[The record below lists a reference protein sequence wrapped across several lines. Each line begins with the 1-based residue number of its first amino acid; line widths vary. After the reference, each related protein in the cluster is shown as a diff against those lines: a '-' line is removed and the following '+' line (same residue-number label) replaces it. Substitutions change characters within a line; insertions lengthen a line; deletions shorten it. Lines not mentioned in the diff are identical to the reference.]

1 MSSPTEFQRVKNLW
15 QTRVGREVPP
25 AVQEVAIPSRESPVD
40 NQVTDSQTP
49 HTPDCHGCTMEETEQ
64 EIEIDD
70 ATPVS
75 PVSTSSTLDSTDSP
89 STESPVS
96 TSSDSPPSSPVKS
109 PSKSVASMFRTFS
122 DACMFP
128 SIKSRRPAAPTS
140 APPSALASA
149 LAPVS
154 VPSTLR
160 SFAPPMPITWRGA
173 RSVSDCAVPSTRSTF
188 PFASVTSTSSLLP
201 REAAE
206 NAINN
211 VFNVGSRPRPA
222 AANPIFRGSP
232 YGELVLVDILET
244 RGLAVNQDAVE
255 LPVVV
260 TMQLSHM
267 SRKTIPSSGRDDCTV
282 NERFVFWLPSSLT
295 NDQRTFDV
303 FVHERDGRDLG
314 EVHFSLTMPL
324 NETFTDS
331 YPLVNRSDGLKH
343 GSIQVAMR
351 RLVLTSSPMLETAK
365 ALSAREGC
373 LSLSESNDYGDALP
387 ELWTCFPGTDLD
399 LNSTCNSKDVDISR
413 KLGRL
418 IGFQD
423 AAQRDIF

>member
-1 MSSPTEFQRVKNLW
+1 MSSPTEFQRVRNLW

-25 AVQEVAIPSRESPVD
+25 AVQEVAVPRRESPVN
-40 NQVTDSQTP
+40 NQVTDSPTP
-49 HTPDCHGCTMEETEQ
+49 HTPDCHGCSMAETEQ
-64 EIEIDD
+64 VIEIEIDD
-70 ATPVS
+70 ATAVS
-75 PVSTSSTLDSTDSP
+75 PVSTSSTLDSSDSP

-96 TSSDSPPSSPVKS
+96 ASSTSPPSSAVKS

-122 DACMFP
+122 DACVFP
-128 SIKSRRPAAPTS
+128 SIKSRRPRAPTS
-140 APPSALASA
+140 APPSAS
-149 LAPVS
+149 APVF

-173 RSVSDCAVPSTRSTF
+173 RSISDCAVPSTRSTF

-244 RGLAVNQDAVE
+244 RGLAGNQDAVE

-260 TMQLSHM
+260 TMQLSHV
-267 SRKTIPSSGRDDCTV
+267 SHKTIPSTGRDDCTV

-295 NDQRTFDV
+295 NDQRLFDV

-314 EVHFSLTMPL
+314 EVHLSLTMPL

-331 YPLVNRSDGLKH
+331 YPLVNRSDGLKR

-373 LSLSESNDYGDALP
+373 LSLSERSDYGDALP
-387 ELWTCFPGTDLD
+387 ELWTCFPGTTDLD
-399 LNSTCNSKDVDISR
+399 LDSTCSSKDVDISR

-423 AAQRDIF
+423 AAQRDVF